1 MSKIGF
7 LDRYSVSRETIE
19 RLELYE
25 RLLRKWNP
33 RINLVANSTL
43 KDIWSRHF
51 ADSAA
56 LTNIQGQSSHWVDL
70 GSGGGFP
77 GLVIAI
83 MLAET
88 KTRIS
93 LVESDTRKSAFLRQ
107 VVRETGI
114 KATII
119 ADRIENLSSLQAT
132 VISARALA
140 PLSLLLEHM
149 RHHAADGAIGLFPKG
164 TQWQQDLNEAL
175 CYWKFSHTIYPSG
188 TDSDGVVLRIEDL
201 SRA

>member
-1 MSKIGF
+1 
-7 LDRYSVSRETIE
+7 
-19 RLELYE
+19 
-25 RLLRKWNP
+25 
-33 RINLVANSTL
+33 
-43 KDIWSRHF
+43 
-51 ADSAA
+51 
-56 LTNIQGQSSHWVDL
+56 
-70 GSGGGFP
+70 
-77 GLVIAI
+77 